1 METNIHKRF
10 VEVYDDMIASEEP
23 KKMRELGKAFCWL
36 MEQVAD
42 TNPKLA
48 REVVEKLEATAWNN
62 YLSESEASEIVSQFI
77 NQDGTKGAKV
87 PYSQFVRLIE
97 SLDRMI
103 EDKPY
108 YNRYALWATINM
120 IYSDV
125 YRELEAEVGK
135 DKVLPLIYRLAV
147 ARLHDLDRPNFI
159 RPYFGL

>member
-1 METNIHKRF
+1 M
-10 VEVYDDMIASEEP
+10 EVYDDMIASEEP

-62 YLSESEASEIVSQFI
+62 YLSESEAGEIVSQFI

-87 PYSQFVRLIE
+87 SYAQFVRFIE
-97 SLDRMI
+97 SIGGMI
-103 EDKPY
+103 EEKPF
-108 YNRYALWATINM
+108 YNRYALWVTINM

-135 DKVLPLIYRLAV
+135 DKVMPLIYRLSIAK
-147 ARLHDLDRPNFI
+147 LHDPDRPCFI